1 MQVGDG
7 GQPELGVPA
16 PLLNPHDPPTVPPGP
31 APLTVPPERAPL
43 AVPIGPDPLTAPA
56 LPTGPTGPTGH
67 ARLTDPTRPT
77 GLARPTASARST
89 QLATP
94 VLQARPT
101 KPTASARHARLA
113 TPVLEAR
120 PTRPTRHARPTKP
133 TASARHARLATPV
146 LQARPTKPTASA
158 RHTAPAPPA
167 ERARE
172 FPGVQVELHVLA
184 AGGAGEAYLHPLAE
198 QCPAQRDQVRLA
210 LAHRQGGQRR
220 HVGVRACRAVQ
231 QQRPADGRLA
241 EARLPGGQQVGRRH
255 GPLPRHP
262 SPHAGL
268 RNEGS
273 SGSGTS

>member
-16 PLLNPHDPPTVPPGP
+16 PLLNPHNPPTVPPEP
-31 APLTVPPERAPL
+31 APLAVPIGRAPV

-56 LPTGPTGPTGH
+56 LPTGPTGH
-67 ARLTDPTRPT
+67 ARPT
-77 GLARPTASARST
+77 GLARPTASARPT
-89 QLATP
+89 RLTTP
-94 VLQARPT
+94 TLQARPTRHARPTRPTRPTASARPTRLTTPALQARPTKPTRHARPARPT
-101 KPTASARHARLA
+101 KPTASARPARLT
-113 TPVLEAR
+113 TP
-120 PTRPTRHARPTKP
+120 T
-133 TASARHARLATPV
+133 
-146 LQARPTKPTASA
+146 
-158 RHTAPAPPA
+158 PPA

-198 QCPAQRDQVRLA
+198 QRPAQCDQVRLA
-210 LAHRQGGQRR
+210 LAGRQGGQRR
-220 HVGVRACRAVQ
+220 RVGVRACRAVQ

-241 EARLPGGQQVGRRH
+241 EARLPGGQQVGRGH